1 MFAHRNRQAWR
12 QRGVLLRYATCIAFG
27 GERGGVE
34 LALVR
39 YTQGETRRATFISQE
54 RAVKLRGFTA
64 GNEQLLLG

>member
-12 QRGVLLRYATCIAFG
+12 ERGCCYGMPRVSRLV
-27 GERGGVE
+27 ERGGVE